1 MNIFADVF
9 GVPASRNVGSSGA
22 SLGSAIC
29 AAVATGVYPDF
40 ATAAGAMQSQRET
53 FAPNLE
59 NYEVYRRMNEK
70 VYCAIHTAT
79 DPILEQS
86 FSIFH

>member
-1 MNIFADVF
+1 MTK
-9 GVPASRNVGSSGA
+9 SRES
-22 SLGSAIC
+22 
-29 AAVATGVYPDF
+29 
-40 ATAAGAMQSQRET
+40 

-59 NYEVYRRMNEK
+59 NHDVYRRMNES
-70 VYCAIHTAT
+70 VYRAIHDAT